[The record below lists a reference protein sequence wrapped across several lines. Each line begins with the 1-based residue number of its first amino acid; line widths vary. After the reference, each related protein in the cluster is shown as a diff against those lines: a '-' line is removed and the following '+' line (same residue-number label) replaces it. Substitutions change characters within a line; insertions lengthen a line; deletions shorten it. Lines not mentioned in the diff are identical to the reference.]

1 MVHEVPEKVSLFS
14 SLKNILNDNGKVLLV
29 EPKLFH
35 VSKKEFSTTLE
46 IAEKTGF
53 KITKGPKLPFSFSA
67 LLNKV

>member
-1 MVHEVPEKVSLFS
+1 MVHEVQEKVSLFS

-35 VSKKEFSTTLE
+35 VSKKEFSKTLE
-46 IAEKTGF
+46 IDEKTRF
-53 KITKGPKLPFSFSA
+53 KITEGPKLQFIFST